1 MNDLVTSI
9 NSLDNY
15 LEGPSIDY
23 CAKYNERFKLYET
36 IATSKI
42 LDKDIKTIIDGMLYK
57 QNDKYKTK
65 NVNQKNLNK
74 LKKWLQKF
82 EIIKRENFPIW
93 AKNIKT
99 SLKKSKL
106 TK

>member
-1 MNDLVTSI
+1 
-9 NSLDNY
+9 
-15 LEGPSIDY
+15 
-23 CAKYNERFKLYET
+23 
-36 IATSKI
+36 
-42 LDKDIKTIIDGMLYK
+42 MLYK

-82 EIIKRENFPIW
+82 EIIKRENFSIW
-93 AKNIKT
+93 AKNVKT